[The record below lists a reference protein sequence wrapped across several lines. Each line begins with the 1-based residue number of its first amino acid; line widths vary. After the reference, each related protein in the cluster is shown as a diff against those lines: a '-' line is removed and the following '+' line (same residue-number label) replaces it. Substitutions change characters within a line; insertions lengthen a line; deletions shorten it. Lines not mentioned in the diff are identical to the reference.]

1 MRAVACSLHMQT
13 AVDNNQSERSWVI
26 AWRFDLLT
34 QWWCLPREGMGWV
47 SGPVAG
53 TLHASSRPP
62 LHSSMTPQ
70 TLPPSFNNSN
80 HRTSKPPPSS
90 NGLPLAALLA
100 LQSSDHRMRLGTL
113 STVLTTGGEEA
124 GKYHGDPADKIISTQ
139 KTQSD
144 ILLVDSDNLL
154 TAKNLSLAPPGA
166 GRRRHPI
173 LLPQRLYGSSSLN
186 EDAHSW
192 IDFIDIPFGGP
203 LASYKEK
210 LLCTAL
216 CESQVAGLLP
226 MRGGW
231 GERAL
236 VPCPAL
242 VASPFSSTSPAFTS
256 PPV

>member
-1 MRAVACSLHMQT
+1 
-13 AVDNNQSERSWVI
+13 
-26 AWRFDLLT
+26 
-34 QWWCLPREGMGWV
+34 MGWV

-62 LHSSMTPQ
+62 LPSSMTPQ
-70 TLPPSFNNSN
+70 PLPPSFNNSN
-80 HRTSKPPPSS
+80 HRTSTPPPSS

-113 STVLTTGGEEA
+113 STVLATGREDA

-139 KTQSD
+139 KTHSD
-144 ILLVDSDNLL
+144 IPLVDSNNLA
-154 TAKNLSLAPPGA
+154 TAKNLPLATPSA

-173 LLPQRLYGSSSLN
+173 LLPQVCAHLPRDWLVQAVTLAIGQRLYGSSSLN
-186 EDAHSW
+186 EDVHSCV
-192 IDFIDIPFGGP
+192 DFIDIPYGGP
-203 LASYKEK
+203 LAPYKEK
-210 LLCTAL
+210 LLCTAF
-216 CESQVAGLLP
+216 CESHVAGLLP
-226 MRGGW
+226 MLGGW

-242 VASPFSSTSPAFTS
+242 AASPFSSTSPAFTS

>member
-1 MRAVACSLHMQT
+1 
-13 AVDNNQSERSWVI
+13 
-26 AWRFDLLT
+26 
-34 QWWCLPREGMGWV
+34 MGWV

-62 LHSSMTPQ
+62 LPSSMTPQ
-70 TLPPSFNNSN
+70 PLPPSFNNSN
-80 HRTSKPPPSS
+80 HRTSTPPPSS

-113 STVLTTGGEEA
+113 STVLATGREDA
-124 GKYHGDPADKIISTQ
+124 GKYHGDPADKIISN
-139 KTQSD
+139 
-144 ILLVDSDNLL
+144 NLA
-154 TAKNLSLAPPGA
+154 TAKNLPLATPSA

-186 EDAHSW
+186 EDVHSCV
-192 IDFIDIPFGGP
+192 DFIDIPYGGP
-203 LASYKEK
+203 LAPYKEK
-210 LLCTAL
+210 LLCTAF
-216 CESQVAGLLP
+216 CESHVAGLLP
-226 MRGGW
+226 MLGGW

-242 VASPFSSTSPAFTS
+242 AASPFSSTSPAFTS